1 MVTTREVRDAIDGK
15 NPFYVLRYARERR
28 DDARADGNMTDA
40 RMWNAIATDAL
51 DDCAHIDPFYMRDD
65 AEYIARERRIQ
76 KGIAIVQ
83 SIIDGQK
90 GR

>member
-15 NPFYVLRYARERR
+15 NPFFVLRYARTMR
-28 DDARADGNMTDA
+28 DDARNDGRMTDA

-51 DDCAHIDPFYMRDD
+51 DDCAHIDPFYMRND

-76 KGIAIVQ
+76 KGIAIVER
-83 SIIDGQK
+83 IIAGQEK
-90 GR
+90 